1 MDAQIGQPGYA
12 VTVST
17 VSGSPFSPNTAVNDA
32 RQRWLFRMLHSNRPL
47 QEKMALFWH
56 NYFATGYT
64 KLAGAV
70 QAPNATRLMAAKP
83 SEDPAQQKGQLEL
96 FREHALG
103 SFSELLVAVAQDPA
117 MLVWLDGNTNT
128 KAKPQENFGRELM
141 ELFTRGVGLSPRR
154 RHRRGA
160 RVHRLEFPGRRASHH
175 RFGPLAYNANAY
187 ETMKSVQLPIYR
199 DGGRTISAR
208 L

>member
-1 MDAQIGQPGYA
+1 
-12 VTVST
+12 
-17 VSGSPFSPNTAVNDA
+17 
-32 RQRWLFRMLHSNRPL
+32 
-47 QEKMALFWH
+47 MALFWH

-83 SEDPAQQKGQLEL
+83 SEDPAQQKGQIEL

-103 SFSELLVAVAQDPA
+103 TFSELLVAVAKDPA

-141 ELFTRGVGLSPRR
+141 ELFTRGVGSFTEEDVYVAARVFTGWNLQGEHAPPARILLSSTTRTRTRRARR
-154 RHRRGA
+154 RSAFRFTATAAA
-160 RVHRLEFPGRRASHH
+160 RFPRA
-175 RFGPLAYNANAY
+175 P
-187 ETMKSVQLPIYR
+187 P
-199 DGGRTISAR
+199 RTGCRTASI
-208 L
+208 